1 MAKNK
6 ADKPSKNKASTQN
19 TAKPINVGSRQQLV
33 ATHAQALAA
42 HAHALTAHALA
53 LSAHAQALSA
63 VAAPSQKVVDCVYG
77 CLNSIAPG
85 ADITDNSILS
95 QIPIPDLGALGVC
108 INGCVPLHDPYC
120 WGGGV
125 NINGSW
131 RVSVLIDQTEH
142 LRVKGEAS

>member
-1 MAKNK
+1 MPKK
-6 ADKPSKNKASTQN
+6 KSDKPSKKPSTQD
-19 TAKPINVGSRQQLV
+19 TAKPISVGSQQQLV
-33 ATHAQALAA
+33 AAHAQALAA

-63 VAAPSQKVVDCVYG
+63 AAPPSQEVVDCVYS
-77 CLNSIAPG
+77 CLRSIAPG
-85 ADITDNSILS
+85 ADITNNSILS
-95 QIPIPDLGALGVC
+95 QIPIPNLGALGEC

-125 NINGSW
+125 DINGSW